1 MKAGRWSS
9 GGTFTS
15 FYLRDLCPQ
24 ADSIRRLARSQP
36 QERSCSVMCIFWWL
50 GAFIPLSLVLPF
62 SKRKGGVL
70 KDPPRLQA
78 GEVFPLSVG
87 NRIMVAPGASPG
99 RRPPLSVK
107 FWHNPKCPVASV
119 WNGGVHSCTGRA
131 TIIFTQSSDLAKLHA
146 KYTL

>member
-24 ADSIRRLARSQP
+24 ADSIGRPARSQP
-36 QERSCSVMCIFWWL
+36 QKRSWRSPPKRAQLCIFWWL
-50 GAFIPLSLVLPF
+50 GAFIPLSLVLLF

-78 GEVFPLSVG
+78 GEVFSLSVG
-87 NRIMVAPGASPG
+87 NRIMVAPGTSPG
-99 RRPPLSVK
+99 RRFPFSVK
-107 FWHNPKCPVASV
+107 FWHNPKCHELFELFVTELKFLDR
-119 WNGGVHSCTGRA
+119 NK
-131 TIIFTQSSDLAKLHA
+131 FM
-146 KYTL
+146 